1 MRLYSSA
8 TSLPASTAMNF
19 FFRGFLALTVLPF
32 CFAPKNVHD
41 VMYDMVKRKRGMIM
55 DYVEII
61 LNGRVFTDT
70 SMAEELLQ
78 KAGLAKT
85 QKFEYFC
92 DIIGHVGRLIEHC
105 GGTAAK
111 IIYDYDRKSGIIR
124 CSISML
130 KAENGMDGS
139 LYFFKYMIN
148 RVDVFEMKP
157 VSADEIQLTF
167 EIRDIFAEEQLCLT
181 A

>member
-1 MRLYSSA
+1 
-8 TSLPASTAMNF
+8 
-19 FFRGFLALTVLPF
+19 
-32 CFAPKNVHD
+32 
-41 VMYDMVKRKRGMIM
+41 M

-61 LNGRVFTDT
+61 LNGRVFTDV
-70 SMAEELLQ
+70 SLAEELLH

-92 DIIGHVGRLIEHC
+92 DIICHVGKLIDMC
-105 GGTAAK
+105 GGTAEK

-148 RVDVFEMKP
+148 RVDVFEMRP
-157 VSADEIQLTF
+157 VSAEEIQLDF
-167 EIRDIFAEEQLCLT
+167 EIKDIFAEEQLCLT